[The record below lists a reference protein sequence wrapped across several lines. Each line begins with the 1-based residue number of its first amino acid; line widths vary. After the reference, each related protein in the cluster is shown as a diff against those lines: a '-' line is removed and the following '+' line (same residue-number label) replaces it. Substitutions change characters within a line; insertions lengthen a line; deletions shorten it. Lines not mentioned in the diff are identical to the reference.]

1 MIFLLN
7 FIAQIIYN
15 RLINSFQFICNFL
28 FRVRC
33 NFSFNNASKLLV
45 SNFKEV
51 KKEFK
56 KIICWAI
63 QKYF

>member
-1 MIFLLN
+1 MIFLPN

-28 FRVRC
+28 FRVRY

-45 SNFKEV
+45 SNFQ
-51 KKEFK
+51 KEFK